1 MEMCLRFERMCAGV
15 MTILSSVSCLAAV
28 PKFNP
33 PTVTESGVQLRLQGD
48 PGTTYR
54 IESSTN
60 LTAWTAVSSGV
71 AQGGVLSMQHAGP
84 TLSRWTFYRAVE
96 VAGGGGGGTS
106 FPTVAATPST
116 NAVST
121 ALMLPNQETFIRVQ
135 DARQVVYTLS
145 FPTGAVSEP
154 TLIRLSALE
163 TVTGLP
169 NAAGLT
175 AGARIEPAGLVTL
188 APGFLQMDFSKA
200 IQATNISS
208 FGFDQDG
215 ARLHLVP
222 DVVVSNPGTNRVRIL
237 VSQFRSYG
245 CGVFTLAELRAQTA
259 TVAPP
264 RGGGARPALHND
276 LAGCYPEDEDEARD
290 LQQELED
297 KIRPRQQAAAAI
309 LGEER
314 QNQLLG
320 ASSEDEGSAALQRV
334 MADADDFYQTEI
346 QSRIPQALEKC
357 ATTRTLIPWALGFER
372 QRQLLG
378 GGDGGAGSSLSS
390 ELMCQGAKRCQEQA
404 VECCRTQGGD
414 TRLMQTLLGI
424 ERQRALLGA
433 GAECGEISIAEVT
446 EACAPDW
453 YGTLTVTVSGR
464 YLNLETNGSWHIRRT
479 MTSDY
484 TLTAQVL
491 SARVR
496 INEASIFSP
505 TYTNLTFKLGG
516 KVAASDHLAKIEEH
530 FEESCGGQPGETR
543 RDSWDTSAAGELPDI
558 DGEAI
563 LMDPTAS
570 SLFVKPY
577 LQVSDNGVSGD
588 VRWFFEELQRKRSKF
603 SDEDCETTVQR
614 TGGTYDKDGVSYGV
628 SIFAEAK
635 DFTWTADTIRYTFK
649 GAEPM
654 RFDFEHLFDGVREVT
669 LELHRVK

>member
-1 MEMCLRFERMCAGV
+1 MEMCTRLEGMFAGA
-15 MTILSSVSCLAAV
+15 LALFSSASCFAAA
-28 PKFNP
+28 PKLNQ

-48 PGTTYR
+48 AGATYR
-54 IESSTN
+54 FESSTN
-60 LTAWTAVSSGV
+60 LTVWTDIGSGV
-71 AQGGVLSMQHAGP
+71 AAPGGALSLQHAGP
-84 TLSRWTFYRAVE
+84 TLSPWTYYRAVE
-96 VAGGGGGGTS
+96 VSGGSGGTS
-106 FPTVAATPST
+106 FPTVTATAST
-116 NAVST
+116 NAVAT
-121 ALMLPNQETFIRVQ
+121 ALLVPNLEALIRVQ

-154 TLIRLSALE
+154 TLVKLSALE
-163 TVTGLP
+163 GVAGLP
-169 NAAGLT
+169 NAAGLL

-188 APGFLQMDFSKA
+188 APGFLQLDFPKP
-200 IQATNISS
+200 IQASAVSS

-215 ARLHLVP
+215 SRLHLMP
-222 DVVVSNPGTNRVRIL
+222 DVVVSNPGTNRVRIV
-237 VSQFRSYG
+237 VSQLRSYG
-245 CGVFTLAELRAQTA
+245 SGVFTLAELQTQAA

-264 RGGGARPALHND
+264 RAGGARPALHND
-276 LAGCYPEDEDEARD
+276 LAGCYPDDEEDARD

-314 QNQLLG
+314 QKQLLG
-320 ASSEDEGSAALQRV
+320 VASEGDGTEALRRV
-334 MADADDFYQTEI
+334 MADAEDFYTTEI
-346 QSRIPQALEKC
+346 ESRVPRALEKC

-378 GGDGGAGSSLSS
+378 GDGAGVSVSS
-390 ELMCQGAKRCQEQA
+390 ELICQGAKRCQEQA

-414 TRLMQTLLGI
+414 TRLIQTLLGI

-446 EACAPDW
+446 EACAPEW
-453 YGTLTVTVSGR
+453 YGTLTITVSGR

-484 TLTAQVL
+484 SVTAQVL

-496 INEASIFSP
+496 INEASLFNP

-516 KVAASDHLAKIEEH
+516 KLAASDHLAKIEEH
-530 FEESCGGQPGETR
+530 FDESCGGEPGESR
-543 RDSWDTSAAGELPDI
+543 RDTWDTSAAGELPDI

-563 LMDPTAS
+563 LMDPTAT

-577 LQVSDNGVSGD
+577 LSVSDRGVSGD
-588 VRWFFEELQRKRSKF
+588 MRWFYEELQRKRSEF

-614 TGGTYDKDGVSYGV
+614 TGGTYDTDAVSHGVLVY
-628 SIFAEAK
+628 AEAK
-635 DFTWTADTIRYTFK
+635 DFTWTADTIRYTFS